1 MKELNEQ
8 PEEPDKNLQ
17 RENEMAE
24 RSLDYEQNCNKKGKI
39 ITKKTMDKKTKMR
52 AENRERAFIFNYI
65 EEFNIELDLDP
76 ADTEIE
82 DVGNMEL
89 LIQYVIAER
98 LKKLINILVD
108 VEALL
113 IDSESKSDKILS
125 EIKEI
130 KAKLE
135 K

>member
-1 MKELNEQ
+1 
-8 PEEPDKNLQ
+8 
-17 RENEMAE
+17 
-24 RSLDYEQNCNKKGKI
+24 
-39 ITKKTMDKKTKMR
+39 MDKKTKMR

>member
-1 MKELNEQ
+1 MEELDHQSEN
-8 PEEPDKNLQ
+8 PDNDLQ

-24 RSLDYEQNCNKKGKI
+24 RSLDDEQNWNKKGNPK
-39 ITKKTMDKKTKMR
+39 TKKTIDKKTKMR

-65 EEFNIELDLDP
+65 EEYNIELELDP

-82 DVGNMEL
+82 GVGNMEL

-113 IDSESKSDKILS
+113 IDSESKSDNILN

-130 KAKLE
+130 KAKL
-135 K
+135 KK

>member
-39 ITKKTMDKKTKMR
+39 ITKKTMDKKT
-52 AENRERAFIFNYI
+52 FIQRMGEPVNIKVLHDDFNADFGL
-65 EEFNIELDLDP
+65 EGEFDDDPLEISELYL
-76 ADTEIE
+76 
-82 DVGNMEL
+82 
-89 LIQYVIAER
+89 QYVIARRME
-98 LKKLINILVD
+98 KVIKILVQIGLNSYEMD
-108 VEALL
+108 EK
-113 IDSESKSDKILS
+113 IDKIFE

-130 KAKLE
+130 KSKLE

>member
-1 MKELNEQ
+1 MEELDNRSEK
-8 PEEPDKNLQ
+8 PDNDLQ

-24 RSLDYEQNCNKKGKI
+24 RSMDDAQNWNKKGNPI
-39 ITKKTMDKKTKMR
+39 IKKTMDKKTKMR